1 MEPTLGQ
8 TVVVQSYKHDE
19 RLHRIWAKATIIDS
33 NKSQIIVAN
42 QRTKVIEA
50 NGRFWYTKEPSVT
63 WFYKEHWFNIIGIIR
78 PNGIYY
84 YCNIASPYVIDEE
97 ALKYIDYDLDI
108 KVNKDFTYKLLDRK
122 EYKENLKNMHYSE
135 KLQNILESQQEL
147 LKKWIEEKTGPF
159 TGGVVEQ
166 LYERYS
172 ILKPETP

>member
-108 KVNKDFTYKLLDRK
+108 KVNKDLTYKLLDRK
-122 EYKENLKNMHYSE
+122 EYKENLKKMHYSE

-166 LYERYS
+166 LYERYL